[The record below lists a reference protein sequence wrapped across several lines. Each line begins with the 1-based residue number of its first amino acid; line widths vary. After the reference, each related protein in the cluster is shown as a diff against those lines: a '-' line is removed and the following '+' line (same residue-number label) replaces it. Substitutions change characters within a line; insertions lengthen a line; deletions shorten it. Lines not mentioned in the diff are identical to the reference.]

1 MHYGLLTMGIVLLF
15 SCGMNPE
22 EKVSLPFVD
31 HQHVIIAHRGNHVE
45 VPENTLAAF
54 EEAIRCGADY
64 VEVDVRATADG
75 HLVTVHDETITKMT
89 GFDRKVEEMT
99 WDELRTIPVIP
110 VRLDDPQSYF
120 IPDFGSVLE
129 LCRDRIH
136 IYLDFKKADVR
147 QTFDMIKEAEME
159 DQIVIYVN
167 SIDQYHEWR
176 TIAPDI
182 PLMTSLP
189 WDMDRTDQG
198 EWLDEHPISIVDNA
212 REKEQIEWL
221 KKRGIA
227 VWLDVQGRDE
237 GAEKWENALFLGVDG
252 MQSDRPA
259 ALIQYLHEK
268 GKR

>member
-1 MHYGLLTMGIVLLF
+1 MVNHAVVIALIEYSYPCVVKANVMHYGLLTMGIVLLF

-75 HLVTVHDETITKMT
+75 HLVTVHDATSTKMT

-120 IPDFGSVLE
+120 RSEEHTSE
-129 LCRDRIH
+129 L
-136 IYLDFKKADVR
+136 
-147 QTFDMIKEAEME
+147 Q
-159 DQIVIYVN
+159 
-167 SIDQYHEWR
+167 S
-176 TIAPDI
+176 
-182 PLMTSLP
+182 
-189 WDMDRTDQG
+189 
-198 EWLDEHPISIVDNA
+198 
-212 REKEQIEWL
+212 
-221 KKRGIA
+221 RGHL
-227 VWLDVQGRDE
+227 V
-237 GAEKWENALFLGVDG
+237 
-252 MQSDRPA
+252 
-259 ALIQYLHEK
+259 
-268 GKR
+268 